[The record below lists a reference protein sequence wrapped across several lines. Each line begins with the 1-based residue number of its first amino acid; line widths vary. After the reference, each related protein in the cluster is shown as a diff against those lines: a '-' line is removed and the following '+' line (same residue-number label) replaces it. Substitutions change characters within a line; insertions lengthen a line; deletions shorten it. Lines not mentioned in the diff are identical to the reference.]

1 MLLIQFN
8 KKFIMDIELIFLFL
22 KSLFFKLINNILFII
37 LKYISD
43 KYFVFVKNE
52 IKYDSVYDV
61 SDSNSE
67 DIIEPTEIP
76 IEYTNILNKLNVNN
90 IINKYSKNTNKKKM
104 YDDNSFYII
113 NSFLFNFKENCMT
126 DKDIFTKKLIILFN
140 RFNYINIKHIFDIND
155 GYKYLYIF
163 YKNDENKYNVK
174 IIDML
179 NGIELVSNSEILF
192 NIIHL

>member
-1 MLLIQFN
+1 
-8 KKFIMDIELIFLFL
+8 MDIEIIFLFL
-22 KSLFFKLINNILFII
+22 KSLFFKLINYILFVV

-76 IEYTNILNKLNVNN
+76 IEYKNILNKLNVNN
-90 IINKYSKNTNKKKM
+90 IINKYSKNINKKKM
-104 YDDNSFYII
+104 YNEDSFYII
-113 NSFLFNFKENCMT
+113 NSFMFNFKDSCMT
-126 DKDIFTKKLIILFN
+126 DKYVFTKKLIILFN
-140 RFNYINIKHIFDIND
+140 RFNYINIKHIFDINNE
-155 GYKYLYIF
+155 YKYLYIF

-179 NGIELVSNSEILF
+179 NGIELISNSEVLF